1 VLFGDEPLAGL
12 DDRTLADAFESAP
25 SVDLPRARLEA
36 GITLGDLLVE
46 CGAARSRGE
55 ARRLVEQG
63 GVSLNNRRMAD
74 AAVLVGTGDLAGAAT
89 VVLRV
94 GKKRYFLA
102 RFA

>member
-1 VLFGDEPLAGL
+1 M
-12 DDRTLADAFESAP
+12 
-25 SVDLPRARLEA
+25 
-36 GITLGDLLVE
+36 VE
-46 CGAARSRGE
+46 TGAARSRGE

-63 GVSLNNRRMAD
+63 GVSVNNRRAAD
-74 AAVLVGTGDLAGAAT
+74 ALARLGPGDLAGATT